1 MGFYSEYLDKH
12 LNFEDLTAERKKQLK
27 RISELRDGRD
37 ILTYASD
44 HQTKDPQVMIDYSDL
59 LPFQDQISNLKGK
72 SIDIIL
78 ETPGGFAEVVE
89 DLVNL
94 VRSKYES
101 VGIIIPGYAKS
112 AGTIFAMAGDEI
124 LMGNI
129 SALGPIDAQM
139 ISNNKRFSAEAFLEG
154 LEKIKREVTKTNKL
168 NPAYIPIL
176 QNISPG
182 EIQHCEN
189 AQNFS
194 KKLVTQWLTN
204 YKFKYWD
211 KHSKSGLNVTIA
223 EKKKRAN
230 EIAATLCKQSKW
242 LTHGRSIKIKDFNE
256 MRLKIT
262 DYSQNYELNEAIMRY
277 YTLLRMS
284 FDTNIYKIFE
294 TVETQIYR
302 FLVGPGGKPKPPEQD
317 DKNFAGIKFECP
329 KCKNEFLIQAN
340 LDKHQKL
347 RSNHL
352 PFPFENNIFKC
363 PSCGTESNLT
373 PIRLQIEAQ
382 SGKKIVK

>member
-12 LNFEDLTAERKKQLK
+12 LNFNQITQERKKHLK
-27 RISELRDGRD
+27 RISRIRGNRD
-37 ILTYASD
+37 ILVYASD
-44 HQTKDPQVMIDYSDL
+44 LTKGNAAISIDYSDL
-59 LPFQDQISNLKGK
+59 LPFQDQLANLKGN

-89 DLVNL
+89 DLVKL
-94 VRSKYES
+94 VRNKYEK
-101 VGIIIPGYAKS
+101 VGIIIPGYSKS

-124 LMGNI
+124 LMGPM
-129 SALGPIDAQM
+129 SALGPIDAQ
-139 ISNNKRFSAEAFLEG
+139 IIANNKRFSAEAFLEG
-154 LEKIKREVTKTNKL
+154 LEKIKKEVIKEGKL

-194 KKLVTQWLTN
+194 KKLVTDWLSK

-211 KHSKSGLNVTIA
+211 KHNSTSKPVTDK

-230 EIAATLCKQSKW
+230 EIAATLGRQSKW
-242 LTHGRSIKIKDFNE
+242 LTHGRSIKIADFE
-256 MRLKIT
+256 AMRLKIT
-262 DYSQNYELNEAIMRY
+262 DYSAQKELNEAILRY

-284 FDTNIYKIFE
+284 FETNIYKIFE
-294 TVETQIYR
+294 TVESQIYR
-302 FLVGPGGKPKPPEQD
+302 FAIAPGQRPPEGKPKKVAEI
-317 DKNFAGIKFECP
+317 NFECP
-329 KCKNEFLIQAN
+329 KCKEKFLIQAN
-340 LDKHQKL
+340 L
-347 RSNHL
+347 
-352 PFPFENNIFKC
+352 ENNIPLRKDLIPYPIDNDVLKC
-363 PSCGTESNLT
+363 PNCGAESNINN
-373 PIRLQIEAQ
+373 IRLQIEAQ

>member
-12 LNFEDLTAERKKQLK
+12 LNFDQITQERKKHLK
-27 RISELRDGRD
+27 RISRIRGDRDM
-37 ILTYASD
+37 LVYASD
-44 HQTKDPQVMIDYSDL
+44 LTKGNAAISIDYSDL
-59 LPFQDQISNLKGK
+59 LPFQDQLANLKGN

-89 DLVNL
+89 DLVKL
-94 VRSKYES
+94 VRNKYEK

-124 LMGNI
+124 LMGPM
-129 SALGPIDAQM
+129 SALGPIDAQ
-139 ISNNKRFSAEAFLEG
+139 IIANNKRFSAEAFLEG
-154 LEKIKREVTKTNKL
+154 LEKIKKEVIKEGKL

-194 KKLVTQWLTN
+194 KKLVTDWLSK

-211 KHSKSGLNVTIA
+211 KHGSTSKPVTDK
-223 EKKKRAN
+223 EKGKRAN
-230 EIAATLCKQSKW
+230 EIAATLGRQSKW
-242 LTHGRSIKIKDFNE
+242 LTHGRSIKIEDFEE

-262 DYSQNYELNEAIMRY
+262 DYSAQKELNEAILRY

-284 FDTNIYKIFE
+284 FETNIYKIFE
-294 TVETQIYR
+294 TVESQIYR
-302 FLVGPGGKPKPPEQD
+302 FAFAPGQRPPEGKPKKVAEI
-317 DKNFAGIKFECP
+317 NFECP
-329 KCKNEFLIQAN
+329 KCKEKFLIQAN
-340 LDKHQKL
+340 L
-347 RSNHL
+347 
-352 PFPFENNIFKC
+352 ENNIPLRRDRIPYPIDNDVLKC
-363 PSCGTESNLT
+363 PNCGGESNISN
-373 PIRLQIEAQ
+373 IRLQIEAQ

>member
-12 LNFEDLTAERKKQLK
+12 LDFAQITKERKKQLK
-27 RISELRDGRD
+27 RISDIRDNRD
-37 ILTYASD
+37 ILVYASD
-44 HQTKDPQVMIDYSDL
+44 LTKANANISIDYSDI
-59 LPFQDQISNLKGK
+59 LPFKDQLDNLRGE

-89 DLVNL
+89 DLVKL
-94 VRSKYES
+94 VRDKYKK

-124 LMGNI
+124 LMGSI
-129 SALGPIDAQM
+129 SALGPIDAQ
-139 ISNNKRFSAEAFLEG
+139 IIANNKRFSAEAFLEG
-154 LEKIKREVTKTNKL
+154 LNKIKEEVIKTGKL

-194 KKLVTQWLTN
+194 KKLVADWLSR

-211 KHSKSGLNVTIA
+211 THSSTGEQVTDK

-230 EIAATLCKQSKW
+230 EIAAILCQQSKW
-242 LTHGRSIKIKDFNE
+242 LTHGRSIKIEDFKKL
-256 MRLKIT
+256 RLKIT
-262 DYSQNYELNEAIMRY
+262 NFNVQKELNEAILRY

-284 FDTNIYKIFE
+284 FETNIYKIFE
-294 TVETQIYR
+294 TIGSQIYR
-302 FLVGPGGKPKPPEQD
+302 FAVSPGRKPKKSEQD
-317 DKNFAGIKFECP
+317 ELAEINFECP
-329 KCKNEFLIQAN
+329 KCKKKSLIQAN
-340 LDKHQKL
+340 LKKGIPL
-347 RSNHL
+347 KNNR
-352 PFPFENNIFKC
+352 FPYPINNDIFKC
-363 PSCGTESNLT
+363 PNCGTESNIRK
-373 PIRLQIEAQ
+373 IRLQIESE
-382 SGKKIVK
+382 SGKKVV